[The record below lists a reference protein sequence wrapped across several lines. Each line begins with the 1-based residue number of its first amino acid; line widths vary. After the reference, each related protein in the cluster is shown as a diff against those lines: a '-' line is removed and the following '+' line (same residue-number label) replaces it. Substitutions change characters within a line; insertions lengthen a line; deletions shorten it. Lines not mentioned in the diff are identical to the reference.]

1 MKLLL
6 LELVTKSVLIFMLLH
21 LLYSFILKMAFTW
34 VPPAIKYTCCGPG
47 CTESDRITYV
57 HQYRKSLGSVD
68 FLIQKIIIWNLAKG
82 TMDSAG
88 PQDGAVRQVAGRL
101 ACRRTHDH
109 TKTFYR
115 AVLR

>member
-1 MKLLL
+1 MRIANQDYSAGGMNDSQDACQHLQSQHTR
-6 LELVTKSVLIFMLLH
+6 LVHNHKV
-21 LLYSFILKMAFTW
+21 
-34 VPPAIKYTCCGPG
+34 G
-47 CTESDRITYV
+47 ITP
-57 HQYRKSLGSVD
+57 VD

-88 PQDGAVRQVAGRL
+88 PQAGAVRQVAGRL